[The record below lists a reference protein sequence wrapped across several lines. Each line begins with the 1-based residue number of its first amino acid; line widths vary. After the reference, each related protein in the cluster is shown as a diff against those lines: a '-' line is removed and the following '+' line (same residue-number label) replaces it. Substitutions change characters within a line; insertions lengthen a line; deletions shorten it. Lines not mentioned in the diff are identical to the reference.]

1 MKINIQNIDT
11 YLMSYID
18 NELSLAEIKELELF
32 IKAHPVYEKELTLL
46 KQTVLEADEIEY
58 EDKELL
64 YRYSEMEATLPSE
77 FKKQLYRQ
85 ETKVVE
91 GFFTRTNII
100 SISSIA
106 ALLILFVGYRFYNS
120 GNNLN
125 IELISQNK
133 KANTE
138 NSVKAVIANSAQA
151 IEINNSAK
159 LKNEASIATDNNI
172 FASTNTSLAKRASFK
187 IVKKT
192 PSNFD
197 TDSTNLIKFNSKE
210 LSTSAGII
218 SETDLTPNSITT
230 ELTNKTIAEIEPI
243 NSTEN
248 TKQAIA
254 NPSTPLEEKET
265 YENIDTDD
273 HDRSVYIANLEI
285 DGDKIRGF
293 SRRINA
299 IFKRNK
305 NDKQK

>member
-18 NELSLAEIKELELF
+18 NELSLAEINELELF
-32 IKAHPVYEKELTLL
+32 IKAHPVYEKELALL
-46 KQTVLEADEIEY
+46 KQTVLATDEIEY

-64 YRYSEMEATLPSE
+64 YRYSEMEATLPSA

-85 ETKVVE
+85 EAKVVE
-91 GFFTRTNII
+91 GLFTRTNII
-100 SISSIA
+100 SFSSIA
-106 ALLILFVGYRFYNS
+106 ALLILFVGYRFYTS

-125 IELISQNK
+125 NELISQNK
-133 KANTE
+133 KVNTE
-138 NSVKAVIANSAQA
+138 NSVKVVIANSAQA

-159 LKNEASIATDNNI
+159 LKNEASLATDNNMS
-172 FASTNTSLAKRASFK
+172 ASTNTALAKRDSFK

-192 PSNFD
+192 PSNFN
-197 TDSTNLIKFNSKE
+197 TDATNLITFNSKE

-218 SETDLTPNSITT
+218 AETDLTPNSITT
-230 ELTNKTIAEIEPI
+230 ELTNKTIAEIEPT

>member
-1 MKINIQNIDT
+1 
-11 YLMSYID
+11 
-18 NELSLAEIKELELF
+18 
-32 IKAHPVYEKELTLL
+32 
-46 KQTVLEADEIEY
+46 
-58 EDKELL
+58 
-64 YRYSEMEATLPSE
+64 MEATLPSA

-85 ETKVVE
+85 EAKVVE
-91 GFFTRTNII
+91 GLFTRTNII
-100 SISSIA
+100 SFSSIA
-106 ALLILFVGYRFYNS
+106 ALLILFVGYRFYTS

-125 IELISQNK
+125 NELISQNK
-133 KANTE
+133 KVNTE
-138 NSVKAVIANSAQA
+138 NSVKVVIANSAQA

-159 LKNEASIATDNNI
+159 LKNEASLATDNNMS
-172 FASTNTSLAKRASFK
+172 ASTNTALAKRDSFK

-192 PSNFD
+192 PSNFN
-197 TDSTNLIKFNSKE
+197 TDATNLITFNSKE

-218 SETDLTPNSITT
+218 AETDLTPNSITT
-230 ELTNKTIAEIEPI
+230 ELTNKTIAEIEPT